1 MLFLRVAMLGIVI
14 SASLSS
20 AASDKIASQQKSSS
34 ETLPF
39 SSESSLALKMEKM
52 SNGERTLFI
61 DPKKIYTLPEL
72 IDLAQRHNRTTR
84 VAWQNARQAA
94 AATGLSAAEFY
105 PMLAV
110 AATYGGGFWNLN
122 LKFNNNLTGI
132 EKQAGLIGSLLAGAT
147 PADLSLNQQASGTYE
162 AMNAGIVL
170 RWMLFDFGTR
180 AAVHDS
186 AKKSQLAS
194 SLLFNAAHQSVT
206 FHVTQA
212 YYVLESTR
220 ILTEAAA
227 TSASSAAEILGAIE
241 EKYSR
246 GLLTEPVLMQAR
258 QAKAQAEFELV
269 NAKAKIELA
278 RIDLAE
284 AVGASPDSP
293 LHVAPA
299 DFNRL
304 GNQLQEPLDRF
315 VQSALHRRPDLLAKV
330 AAAQAAEAR
339 IRAARADYLPK
350 FSLNGIA
357 QDSQFNTSVQGTGPL
372 DSFGLGLQN
381 YGGFVM
387 VQWPVFDGFAGANK
401 IRTAESAWK
410 AANEDV
416 LLSRDHAI
424 AEVWRAYTQVK
435 TSLARREAS
444 IALETASRTSY
455 DALRASFE
463 SGITPIQDVIAARA
477 ALAQASAISADC
489 DQAIA
494 ASLAS
499 LAFGSGML

>member
-1 MLFLRVAMLGIVI
+1 MQLLLVAMGGMEIFFNPLPAATAKHPNQDG
-14 SASLSS
+14 SSS
-20 AASDKIASQQKSSS
+20 APLPLPSSS
-34 ETLPF
+34 G
-39 SSESSLALKMEKM
+39 LALKMEKM
-52 SNGERTLFI
+52 SDGENSPFI
-61 DPKKIYTLPEL
+61 DPKKSYTLPEL

-94 AATGLSAAEFY
+94 ASTGLSAAEFY

-147 PADLSLNQQASGTYE
+147 PADLSLNQQASGAYE
-162 AMNAGIVL
+162 ALNAGVVL

-186 AKKSQLAS
+186 AKKSQLAT
-194 SLLFNAAHQSVT
+194 SLLFNAAHQSVA
-206 FHVTQA
+206 FRVTQA
-212 YYVLESTR
+212 YYALESTR
-220 ILTEAAA
+220 RLTEASA
-227 TSASSAAEILGAIE
+227 TSASSAAELLAAVE

-258 QAKAQAEFELV
+258 QARAQAEFELV
-269 NAKAKIELA
+269 NARAKTELS

-284 AVGASPDSP
+284 AVGASPESP
-293 LHVAPA
+293 LHVVPA

-330 AAAQAAEAR
+330 AMVQAAEAR
-339 IRAARADYLPK
+339 VRAVKADGLPK

-387 VQWPVFDGFAGANK
+387 VQWPLFDGFADANK
-401 IRTAESAWK
+401 IRAAKSAWN

-435 TSLARREAS
+435 TSLARREAA

-455 DALRASFE
+455 DSLRASFE
-463 SGITPIQDVIAARA
+463 SGITPIQDVVAARA
-477 ALAQASAISADC
+477 VLAQSSAISADC

-494 ASLAS
+494 ASLAL